1 MPKALILINTDV
13 GAEEDVLNILKD
25 IESVKNACIVY
36 GIYDLFV
43 EVEAESIDK
52 IKEVVTSK
60 IRKIPKVRS
69 TITMIV
75 VSSNSK
81 QSVS

>member
-1 MPKALILINTDV
+1 MCNNMPKALILINIDT
-13 GAEEDVLNILKD
+13 GAEEEILNTVKSID
-25 IESVKNACIVY
+25 GVKNVNLVY
-36 GIYDLFV
+36 GVYDLFV
-43 EVEAESIDK
+43 EIEAEDITK
-52 IKEVVTSK
+52 LKNIVTTK

-81 QSVS
+81 